1 MFRNDWEMQSRNY
14 CSIIYNEKIRGKR
27 YCPKC
32 ILLHKNK
39 VSFVPW
45 WHGLITSTSIW
56 GLLSLFF
63 FDSLD
68 LSDLYY
74 VVLTC
79 GIFTMNRSIW
89 LLTYNYSKWVCQNHC
104 RFSKKV
110 KESTVSLNWSL
121 LLKLLNM
128 TECHLTPRF
137 LYMSRAGLIWPKFY
151 IIPFLISKNAS
162 TSSLILKL
170 LL

>member
-1 MFRNDWEMQSRNY
+1 MIGKCNRETIAQLFTMKKLGEKDIVLNVYY
-14 CSIIYNEKIRGKR
+14 CIKTKFHLSHGDMGSAQVLPYGAC
-27 YCPKC
+27 CP
-32 ILLHKNK
+32 
-39 VSFVPW
+39 F
-45 WHGLITSTSIW
+45 
-56 GLLSLFF
+56 FF

-128 TECHLTPRF
+128 TECHWTPRF